1 MFIKASGLA
10 FVSGP
15 DKITI
20 NATTGSN
27 QTFTWKL
34 NISQEHKKRALKAQF
49 GTWKKS
55 YKLVN
60 PIITF
65 DSSRNPPVNKSPENR
80 MSRRLYWVGDLK
92 RDYYIAFELV
102 NIQRDDAGDYGVK
115 LRVDNYARRPST
127 LQTWFT
133 LKVEVRK
140 NNLIFFL
147 QKTEL
152 SLFFSVNC
160 TRDPI

>member
-1 MFIKASGLA
+1 MFNKANGLA

-34 NISQEHKKRALKAQF
+34 NISQERKQRKLKAMF
-49 GTWKKS
+49 GRWNGE
-55 YKLVN
+55 YKLVQ
-60 PIITF
+60 PIMIRFTK
-65 DSSRNPPVNKSPENR
+65 DPSGNTTVGRYPENR
-80 MSRRLYWVGDLK
+80 MSRRLYWVGDLTQ
-92 RDYYIAFELV
+92 DYYIAFQLV

-115 LRVDNYARRPST
+115 FRVDNYHARPLT
-127 LQTWFT
+127 LQSSFT

-140 NNLIFFL
+140 
-147 QKTEL
+147 KTIL
-152 SLFFSVNC
+152 
-160 TRDPI
+160 

>member
-20 NATTGSN
+20 NATTGST

-34 NISQEHKKRALKAQF
+34 NISQEHKERALKAQF
-49 GTWKKS
+49 GPWDGG

-65 DSSRNPPVNKSPENR
+65 NSFGNPPVDKSPENR

-102 NIQRDDAGDYGVK
+102 NIQRDDADDYGVK
-115 LRVDNYARRPST
+115 LRVDNYPRRPST

-140 NNLIFFL
+140 NNLIVFL
-147 QKTEL
+147 QK
-152 SLFFSVNC
+152 N
-160 TRDPI
+160 